1 MKLNHSGIKPPK
13 EKHKIKM
20 QYFKRSEKRKEK
32 WNKTKEKKRKEKF
45 NLMRKYILKLQIF

>member
-45 NLMRKYILKLQIF
+45 NL

>member
-20 QYFKRSEKRKEK
+20 QYFKRNEMKKNKKE
-32 WNKTKEKKRKEKF
+32 TKKRKV
-45 NLMRKYILKLQIF
+45 